1 MNGLARIAS
10 WSAAV
15 KVVVLTVSKVTILS
29 VSDPEIAQ
37 APDVISPLNVT
48 LPPLTVN
55 AGRGLF
61 LQQMLNYK

>member
-55 AGRGLF
+55 ASHHF